1 MTDHRNHISPKL
13 MEGLQMFK
21 YSVKQGCSINFTVGS
36 SWEDERAAI
45 EKLMVIDG
53 DVPENLKAYQEFLVH
68 PRVQTDDSDVENS

>member
-1 MTDHRNHISPKL
+1 
-13 MEGLQMFK
+13 MEALQMLK
-21 YSVKQGCSINFTVGS
+21 YLVKQGHSINFTVGS

-68 PRVQTDDSDVENS
+68 PRVQTDDSDIKTLNYCGI